1 MAEEFRP
8 GVRRAGWWNAAEGG
22 ADGEPRS
29 GTAPSGSCLAAGD
42 LRSYRWPAEAAVS
55 KPIWSWEESADSETF
70 QGPDPTGASGFLNDL
85 TVPTSNPPLLL
96 HGLEPSLD
104 VSSIFFPEI
113 KSGSRLEE
121 NLQAMHQDHLS
132 SRTYLSQESSMGSN
146 GFQTGTG
153 TSGIQSKPFD
163 HQGFLLHGLLNDDFP
178 YPTSNRFAAE
188 GFSRQFSTRDAVK
201 AKGFA
206 KSFRWFQG
214 SAMKKTDG
222 GAPALKKPRVETPSP
237 LPSFKVR
244 KEKLGD
250 RITALQQLVSPFGK
264 TDTASVLYEA
274 IEYIK
279 LLHEQVGVLTTPYL
293 KTGPSMQHKRAD
305 SDNSSK
311 SDDPKDDLRSRGLCL
326 VPISSTFPVI
336 NETTPDFWTPTFGA
350 PYRLER

>member
-29 GTAPSGSCLAAGD
+29 GTAPSGSCLAGGD

-85 TVPTSNPPLLL
+85 TVPTS
-96 HGLEPSLD
+96 SL
-104 VSSIFFPEI
+104 P
-113 KSGSRLEE
+113 
-121 NLQAMHQDHLS
+121 LS
-132 SRTYLSQESSMGSN
+132 SSTDWSQVLIHAPGPSELKNLS
-146 GFQTGTG
+146 FP
-153 TSGIQSKPFD
+153 GIQHGVEWIPNGHRNLRNSVQTIRPPRIPAPRPSERRFPLSDEQSLRCRRLFKAVL
-163 HQGFLLHGLLNDDFP
+163 HERRRQGQSDL
-178 YPTSNRFAAE
+178 
-188 GFSRQFSTRDAVK
+188 
-201 AKGFA
+201 
-206 KSFRWFQG
+206 RWFQG